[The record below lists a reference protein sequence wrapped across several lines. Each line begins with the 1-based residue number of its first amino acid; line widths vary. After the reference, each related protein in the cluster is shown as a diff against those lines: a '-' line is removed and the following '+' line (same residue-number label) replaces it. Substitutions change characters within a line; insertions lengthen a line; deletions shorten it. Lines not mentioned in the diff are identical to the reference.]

1 MNSSEDRRLL
11 SILVNSLILLLGA
24 VIICLGLLAVM
35 SHPEW
40 LQGEEKGEEVELEEG
55 VNLVDIS
62 SDREIQEGI
71 DVETA
76 FIAAEGYQQVIAHC
90 TRCHSSKLVLQNR
103 ATREGWTE
111 MIRWMQETQKL
122 WDLGE
127 AEQPIVDY
135 LSQHYGP
142 LPDKGRRSALLV
154 EEWYEIK

>member
-24 VIICLGLLAVM
+24 VLICLVLLLVM
-35 SHPEW
+35 NHPEW
-40 LQGEEKGEEVELEEG
+40 MQKEEVKNGPSTEEK
-55 VNLVDIS
+55 VDLAEIS
-62 SDREIQEGI
+62 SEREIHEGI
-71 DVETA
+71 DVETG
-76 FIAAEGYQQVIAHC
+76 FIAAAGYQQVIAHC

-135 LSQHYGP
+135 LAEHYGP
-142 LPDKGRRSALLV
+142 LPDKGRRTALVV
-154 EEWYEIK
+154 EEWYEIE